1 MKKFE
6 GKKYLKFEGE
16 NRMTLNSIIN
26 RIGEMLGEED
36 NEKTFKWFM
45 KAIRTFGVTQSI
57 YAMIIDLQNKEGKI

>member
-45 KAIRTFGVTQSI
+45 KAIRTYGVTQSI
-57 YAMIIDLQNKEGKI
+57 CSMIIDLQNKEGKI

>member
-36 NEKTFKWFM
+36 NEKTFSF
-45 KAIRTFGVTQSI
+45 
-57 YAMIIDLQNKEGKI
+57 

>member
-45 KAIRTFGVTQSI
+45 KAIKTYGVVQAICT
-57 YAMIIDLQNKEGKI
+57 MIIDLQNKEGKI

>member
-6 GKKYLKFEGE
+6 GKKFLKFEGE

-45 KAIRTFGVTQSI
+45 QAIRTYGVTQSI
-57 YAMIIDLQNKEGKI
+57 CSMIIDLQNKEGKL

>member
-6 GKKYLKFEGE
+6 GKKLLKFEGE

-45 KAIRTFGVTQSI
+45 QAIRTFGVTQSI

>member
-1 MKKFE
+1 MEKFE

-26 RIGEMLGEED
+26 RIGKMLGEED

-45 KAIRTFGVTQSI
+45 KAIKTYGVVQEICT
-57 YAMIIDLQNKEGKI
+57 MIIDLQNKEGKI

>member
-1 MKKFE
+1 MKTFE

-26 RIGEMLGEED
+26 RIGAMIGEED

-45 KAIRTFGVTQSI
+45 QAIRTYGVTQSI
-57 YAMIIDLQNKEGKI
+57 CAMIIDLQNKEGKL